1 MHGDDLKNR
10 ISFVHFR
17 LFVCFKP
24 GNALA
29 PAVPTVIAGGLIN
42 FLQSTS
48 CVLGSPKFGAI

>member
-17 LFVCFKP
+17 LFVCFK
-24 GNALA
+24 LA

-48 CVLGSPKFGAI
+48 CVLGSPKFGAV